1 MRLDRFLCEMN
12 IGTRSQ
18 VKTALRQGLVAVN
31 GLGVRDAGLK
41 IDELNDRVC
50 FQGKELE
57 YRKFV
62 YYMLNKP
69 AGVVSA
75 TQDNTADTV
84 VSLLG
89 ENARKDIFP
98 VGRLDK
104 DTTGLLLLTNDG
116 ELAHRLLSPKRHV
129 DKVYRVTIEHPL
141 SESEKLELEQGVD
154 ISSNTHYEV
163 RYISKNESVSHD
175 KPKSCNE
182 SVLHDESVSFN
193 ESISPNEAISC
204 HEPPYQKDSRTLPAK
219 VKIVSESEILLTI
232 HEGRFHQVKRM
243 LSAVG
248 NRVLALE
255 RVEFG
260 GIPLDRSL
268 EPGGYRELTKQEVD
282 SLHEA

>member
-18 VKTALRQGLVAVN
+18 VKTALRQGLVTVN
-31 GLGVRDAGLK
+31 GLAARDAGLK
-41 IDELNDRVC
+41 IDETGDRVC
-50 FQGKELE
+50 FQGQVLD

-75 TQDNTADTV
+75 TQDNTAETV

-89 ENARKDIFP
+89 RDALKDIFP

-104 DTTGLLLLTNDG
+104 DTTGLLLLTDDG

-141 SESEKLELEQGVD
+141 SEEEKSRLEQGVD
-154 ISSNTHYEV
+154 ISNT
-163 RYISKNESVSHD
+163 SQQQ
-175 KPKSCNE
+175 
-182 SVLHDESVSFN
+182 
-193 ESISPNEAISC
+193 
-204 HEPPYQKDSRTLPAK
+204 EPLTLPAK
-219 VKIVSESEILLTI
+219 VEVVSDSEILLTI

-243 LSAVG
+243 LSAV
-248 NRVLALE
+248 NNQVLTLE
-255 RVEFG
+255 RVGFG
-260 GIPLDRSL
+260 GLVLDEGL
-268 EPGGYRELTKQEVD
+268 KPGEYRELTKQEVD

>member
-18 VKTALRQGLVAVN
+18 VKTALRQGLVTVN

-116 ELAHRLLSPKRHV
+116 DLAHRLLSPKRHV

-154 ISSNTHYEV
+154 ISSNTHY
-163 RYISKNESVSHD
+163 
-175 KPKSCNE
+175 NE

-193 ESISPNEAISC
+193 ESVSPNEAISC

-260 GIPLDRSL
+260 GIPLDSSL

>member
-18 VKTALRQGLVAVN
+18 AKAALRQGLVTVN
-31 GLGVRDAGLK
+31 GLVVRDAGLK
-41 IDELNDRVC
+41 IDEQSDRVC
-50 FQGKELE
+50 FQGQALN

-75 TQDNTADTV
+75 TQDDTADTV

-89 ENARKDIFP
+89 GDALKDIFP

-116 ELAHRLLSPKRHV
+116 EMAHRLLSPKKHV

-141 SESEKLELEQGVD
+141 SEEERLKLEQGVD
-154 ISSNTHYEV
+154 IGEE
-163 RYISKNESVSHD
+163 K
-175 KPKSCNE
+175 
-182 SVLHDESVSFN
+182 F
-193 ESISPNEAISC
+193 
-204 HEPPYQKDSRTLPAK
+204 TLPAK
-219 VKIVSESEILLTI
+219 VKPVSDSEILLTI

-243 LSAVG
+243 LSAVN

-255 RVEFG
+255 RVGFG
-260 GIPLDRSL
+260 GLVLDESL
-268 EPGGYRELTKQEVD
+268 KPGEYRELTKQEVD